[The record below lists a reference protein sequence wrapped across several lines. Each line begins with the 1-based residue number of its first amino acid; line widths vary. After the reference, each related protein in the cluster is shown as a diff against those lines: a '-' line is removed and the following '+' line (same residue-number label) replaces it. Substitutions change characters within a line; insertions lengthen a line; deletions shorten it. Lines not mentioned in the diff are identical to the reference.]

1 MPKVREAMRL
11 VEKDGWRLARMRGSH
26 RIYKHLDKLGI
37 VVIAGNEGVE
47 MTKGIWN
54 SVLKQAGLK

>member
-1 MPKVREAMRL
+1 M

>member
-1 MPKVREAMRL
+1 MPKVREAIKI
-11 VEKDGWRLARMRGSH
+11 VERDGWQFKRMRGSH
-26 RIYKHLDKLGI
+26 RVYKHPDKPGI

-54 SVLKQAGLK
+54 TVMKQAGLK

>member
-1 MPKVREAMRL
+1 MRIVREA
-11 VEKDGWRLARMRGSH
+11 GWRLARTRGSH
-26 RIYKHLDKLGI
+26 RIYKHPDKLGI
-37 VVIAGNEGVE
+37 VAIAGNEGVD

>member
-1 MPKVREAMRL
+1 MRIVHEA
-11 VEKDGWRLARMRGSH
+11 DWRLARTRGSH
-26 RIYKHLDKLGI
+26 RIYKHPDKLGI
-37 VVIAGNEGVE
+37 VVIAGNEGVD

>member
-1 MPKVREAMRL
+1 M
-11 VEKDGWRLARMRGSH
+11 VEKDGWRLARTRGSH
-26 RIYKHLDKLGI
+26 RIYKHPKKQGI
-37 VVIAGNEGVE
+37 VVIAGNEGVD

>member
-1 MPKVREAMRL
+1 MPKVRVAMRI
-11 VEKDGWRLARMRGSH
+11 VHEAGWRLARTRGSH
-26 RIYKHLDKLGI
+26 RIYKHPDKLGI
-37 VVIAGNEGVE
+37 VVIAGNEGVD

>member
-1 MPKVREAMRL
+1 MCMRPAGDL
-11 VEKDGWRLARMRGSH
+11 LERVGVIG
-26 RIYKHLDKLGI
+26 YKHPDKRGI
-37 VVIAGNEGVE
+37 VVIAGNEGVD